1 MFSLR
6 PFKARVLAA
15 IVAATVL
22 AVAWTAVPAQ
32 AEETSVS
39 TAEELLAAAQGGGTV
54 TLSADIQLNSTL
66 DVKSG
71 TSMTVTGN
79 HKITFDPSSYTYEQ
93 AGNGQAAVFVESG
106 ASLTLAGGASLDG
119 AGFTNDSVSALYN
132 NGSFVLDGGSIANF
146 KYTNPYDPAFGGY
159 YGGYDTGNRSII
171 LSEGQGASFEIKSG
185 SIKGNVCNNPYSA
198 RGVLE
203 VSQGAKLTMTGGEIS
218 GNKAVSEFNT
228 QAIVIVG
235 VSQDALTMTHTTY
248 EDPGATFEF
257 SGGTIKGNEA
267 QETVFVGETSAA
279 FSPYYYQYEDTFTN
293 VASMTMG
300 GSAAISGNTA
310 HYIGGGVAV
319 RGPGRLTMDGGTI
332 SGNSAPAGGGVATL
346 DSFAMG
352 YPDVVLRSDATYGGT
367 SLKDWSETRPAA
379 FTMNGGTIS
388 DNKAISTSGQPVGG
402 GVYVSSN
409 EVYLNA
415 GTISGNTAGT
425 DGDGQGGGVYVSSMP
440 YTVHLSDTLVT
451 GNEATLLGGGMW
463 LCPSGAAHSYLK
475 NGGAIIANSS
485 EGAGDD
491 VVSLSKDRE
500 GGDTGARLSLLNVML
515 GGWVVDWYQDGAV
528 SQADGVLGQ
537 PDPSVARYPEL
548 VSKLGGIVTDNSDDI
563 ALKAVTGDDDAAVA
577 AARSKA
583 KLVITGN
590 KAARG
595 GGIGA
600 NGSVQFG
607 EEQPNY
613 ETIDITVKKEW
624 STGTDGHPSSVYVG
638 LYRDGVQIDRVELGE
653 DNGWTHTW
661 TELPKYVGDDQT
673 AADGKALSSYTVK
686 EEPVD
691 GYSSQVTPGSIDAD
705 SADKTFTVTNGTDGA
720 PAPAKARVS
729 ARKVLEGATL
739 TDGQFSFELVDES
752 GQVVSTARNAAD
764 GTITFDELTYDEAGE
779 HTYTV
784 REVLPDDDDPD
795 TQGVQSNDVTFDTSV
810 YKVAV
815 KVTSDQDGNLTAE
828 VQGAD
833 GNATPVFTNTYD
845 KPSEEKPVDKELPQ
859 TGDASVSPAV
869 VAVAAVIGIAAFAV
883 GCALARRHR
892 G

>member
-1 MFSLR
+1 M
-6 PFKARVLAA
+6 V
-15 IVAATVL
+15 TL
-22 AVAWTAVPAQ
+22 AVAAVLALAWAAPAQ
-32 AEETSVS
+32 AAEANVS
-39 TAEELLAAAQGGGTV
+39 SADELVQAVADGGTV
-54 TLSADIQLNSTL
+54 ALTDDVQLSQTLV
-66 DVKSG
+66 VKPG
-71 TSMTVTGN
+71 VTVTITGS
-79 HKITFDPSSYTYEQ
+79 HKITFDPSATYGT

-119 AGFTNDSVSALYN
+119 TGFTNDSVSALYN

-146 KYTNPYDPAFGGY
+146 KYTNPYGPASGGY

-171 LSEGQGASFEIKSG
+171 LSEGQGASFDIKSG
-185 SIKGNVCNNPYSA
+185 SISGNVCNNPYSA

-248 EDPGATFEF
+248 DDPGATFEF

-279 FSPYYYQYEDTFTN
+279 FSPLYYQYEDTFTN
-293 VASMTMG
+293 AASMTMG

-367 SLKDWSETRPAA
+367 DLKEWSETRPAA

-388 DNKAISTSGQPVGG
+388 DNKAVSTSGQPVGG

-638 LYRDGVQIDRVELGE
+638 L
-653 DNGWTHTW
+653 
-661 TELPKYVGDDQT
+661 
-673 AADGKALSSYTVK
+673 
-686 EEPVD
+686 
-691 GYSSQVTPGSIDAD
+691 
-705 SADKTFTVTNGTDGA
+705 
-720 PAPAKARVS
+720 
-729 ARKVLEGATL
+729 
-739 TDGQFSFELVDES
+739 
-752 GQVVSTARNAAD
+752 
-764 GTITFDELTYDEAGE
+764 
-779 HTYTV
+779 
-784 REVLPDDDDPD
+784 
-795 TQGVQSNDVTFDTSV
+795 
-810 YKVAV
+810 
-815 KVTSDQDGNLTAE
+815 
-828 VQGAD
+828 
-833 GNATPVFTNTYD
+833 
-845 KPSEEKPVDKELPQ
+845 
-859 TGDASVSPAV
+859 
-869 VAVAAVIGIAAFAV
+869 
-883 GCALARRHR
+883 
-892 G
+892 